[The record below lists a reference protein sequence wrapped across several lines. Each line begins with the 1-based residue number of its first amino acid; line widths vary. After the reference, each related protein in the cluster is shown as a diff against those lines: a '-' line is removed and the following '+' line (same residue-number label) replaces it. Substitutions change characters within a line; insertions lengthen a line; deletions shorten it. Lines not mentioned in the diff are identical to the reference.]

1 MKPPAPTRFH
11 AVLRRPRGVCLIECL
26 VYISVLFVILA
37 VAGAAYARVLDHTR
51 QMRRVAADIARALD
65 AGERWRADLRAVTA
79 PPRLVAEGPIQ
90 ALHLPR
96 PDAEVVYFFDGSNVV
111 RRADADAPW
120 QAFLPRV
127 KASRFVSEPREHVNT
142 WRWEVELHSGPRP
155 ARTPPL
161 FSFTA
166 VARGK
171 PMP

>member
-1 MKPPAPTRFH
+1 MKPPAPPRFH
-11 AVLRRPRGVCLIECL
+11 ARQRRPRGVCLIECL

-51 QMRRVAADIARALD
+51 QMRRVAADIARALE
-65 AGERWRADLRAVTA
+65 AGERWRADLRAATA
-79 PPRLVAEGPIQ
+79 SPRLVAEGQVQ

-111 RRADADAPW
+111 RRAGADASW
-120 QAFLPRV
+120 QTFLPRV
-127 KASRFVSEPREHVNT
+127 KASRFVAESREHVHT
-142 WRWEVELHSGPRP
+142 WRWEVELQSGPRP

-166 VARGK
+166 VTQAK
-171 PMP
+171 PAP